1 MIPSSMVRMHAISK
15 RRTMSKHKIG
25 IVTITND
32 GYNFGNRLQ
41 NYALQTILERMG
53 YDVET
58 LNRPIR
64 GNQRLWWKRKKMV
77 LHYFLPYRRKIEHL
91 KAGNFYFWNRRYI
104 KWSNR
109 VATDDILPLL
119 GKQYDYLIAGSDQI
133 WNPKFIWGEDP
144 YMFLQFA
151 KPEQRIAYSP
161 SIGLDEIPQENI
173 TQYEDW
179 WRDWNALSC
188 REYTGANIISR
199 VINKKV
205 PTLIDPTLLL
215 SSEDWCKLTKGIKT
229 PKKYIFVYMLGEIT
243 GEYKEY
249 IDKLAHENQCEVV
262 DVMNDIRYAGGNPSV
277 FVALIQNAERVIADS
292 YHAMVFAM
300 LFHLPFTFIDRVG
313 WGMNM
318 NSRVETLMRIFD
330 IHINKLEAITEMQID
345 WDVFERK
352 LETERQKAIEYLSVA
367 LQ

>member
-1 MIPSSMVRMHAISK
+1 MVRMHAISK

-77 LHYFLPYRRKIEHL
+77 LHYFLPYRRKIVHL

-292 YHAMVFAM
+292 YHAMVFAL

>member
-1 MIPSSMVRMHAISK
+1 MVRMHAISK

-77 LHYFLPYRRKIEHL
+77 LHYFLPYRRKIVHL

-262 DVMNDIRYAGGNPSV
+262 DVMNDIRYAVGNPSV

-318 NSRVETLMRIFD
+318 NSRVQTLLDKFGIPIKRL
-330 IHINKLEAITEMQID
+330 NAITELPID
-345 WDVFERK
+345 WDVFEERLYQERK
-352 LETERQKAIEYLSVA
+352 SAMSYLEKALK
-367 LQ
+367 

>member
-1 MIPSSMVRMHAISK
+1 MVRMHAISK

>member
-1 MIPSSMVRMHAISK
+1 MVRMHAISK

-77 LHYFLPYRRKIEHL
+77 LHYFLPYRRKIVHL

-215 SSEDWCKLTKGIKT
+215 SSNDWGKLTKGIKT

>member
-1 MIPSSMVRMHAISK
+1 MIPSSMVRMRTISK
-15 RRTMSKHKIG
+15 RRTMSKHKIA

-41 NYALQTILERMG
+41 NYALQTVLERMG
-53 YDVET
+53 YNVET

-64 GNQRLWWKRKKMV
+64 ENQRLWWKRKKMV
-77 LHYFLPYRRKIEHL
+77 LHYFLPFRRQISHI
-91 KAGNFYFWNRRYI
+91 KAGNFYFWNKRYI
-104 KWSNR
+104 KWSDI
-109 VATDDILPLL
+109 VATDEALPSLVN
-119 GKQYDYLIAGSDQI
+119 QYDYFVAGSDQI
-133 WNPKFIWGEDP
+133 WNPKFMWGEDP

-249 IDKLAHENQCEVV
+249 IDKLSHENQCEVV

>member
-77 LHYFLPYRRKIEHL
+77 LHYFLPYRRKIVHL

-292 YHAMVFAM
+292 YHAMVFAL

>member
-1 MIPSSMVRMHAISK
+1 MVRMHAISK

-77 LHYFLPYRRKIEHL
+77 LHYFLPYRRKIVHL

-318 NSRVETLMRIFD
+318 NSRVQTLLDKFGIPIKRL
-330 IHINKLEAITEMQID
+330 NAITELPID
-345 WDVFERK
+345 WDVFEERLYQERK
-352 LETERQKAIEYLSVA
+352 SAMSYLEKALK
-367 LQ
+367 

>member
-77 LHYFLPYRRKIEHL
+77 LHYFLPYRRKIVHL

-188 REYTGANIISR
+188 REYIGANIISR

>member
-77 LHYFLPYRRKIEHL
+77 LHYFLPYRRKIVHL

-161 SIGLDEIPQENI
+161 SIGLDEIPQVNI

-215 SSEDWCKLTKGIKT
+215 SSEDWCRLTKGIKT

-352 LETERQKAIEYLSVA
+352 LETERQKAIKYLSVA

>member
-1 MIPSSMVRMHAISK
+1 MVRMRTISK

-77 LHYFLPYRRKIEHL
+77 LHYFLPYRRKIVHL

-215 SSEDWCKLTKGIKT
+215 SSEDWCRLTKGIKT

-318 NSRVETLMRIFD
+318 NSRVQTLIDKFGISVKRLD
-330 IHINKLEAITEMQID
+330 ALTELPID
-345 WDVFERK
+345 WNVFEQR
-352 LETERQKAIEYLSVA
+352 LEQERSKAMLYLKNA
-367 LQ
+367 LK

>member
-1 MIPSSMVRMHAISK
+1 MVRMHAISK

-77 LHYFLPYRRKIEHL
+77 LHYFLPYRRKIVHL

-199 VINKKV
+199 VINKKLV
-205 PTLIDPTLLL
+205 TIRPNG
-215 SSEDWCKLTKGIKT
+215 TKRVTNSVISNINVR
-229 PKKYIFVYMLGEIT
+229 YIF
-243 GEYKEY
+243 
-249 IDKLAHENQCEVV
+249 
-262 DVMNDIRYAGGNPSV
+262 
-277 FVALIQNAERVIADS
+277 
-292 YHAMVFAM
+292 
-300 LFHLPFTFIDRVG
+300 
-313 WGMNM
+313 
-318 NSRVETLMRIFD
+318 
-330 IHINKLEAITEMQID
+330 
-345 WDVFERK
+345 
-352 LETERQKAIEYLSVA
+352 
-367 LQ
+367 

>member
-1 MIPSSMVRMHAISK
+1 MVRMHAISK

-77 LHYFLPYRRKIEHL
+77 LHYFLPYRRKIVHL

-215 SSEDWCKLTKGIKT
+215 SSEDWCRLTKGIKT

-262 DVMNDIRYAGGNPSV
+262 DVMHDIRYAGGNPSV

>member
-77 LHYFLPYRRKIEHL
+77 LHYFLPYRRKIVHL
-91 KAGNFYFWNRRYI
+91 NAGNFYFWNRRYI

-215 SSEDWCKLTKGIKT
+215 SSEDWCRLTKGIKT

-277 FVALIQNAERVIADS
+277 FVALIQSAERVIADS

>member
-1 MIPSSMVRMHAISK
+1 MVRMHAISK

-77 LHYFLPYRRKIEHL
+77 LHYFLPYRRKIVHL

-161 SIGLDEIPQENI
+161 SIGLDEIPQVNI

-215 SSEDWCKLTKGIKT
+215 SSEDWCRLTKGIKT

-352 LETERQKAIEYLSVA
+352 LETERQKAIKYLSVA

>member
-1 MIPSSMVRMHAISK
+1 MVRMRTISK

-352 LETERQKAIEYLSVA
+352 LETERQKAIKYLSVA

>member
-215 SSEDWCKLTKGIKT
+215 SSEDWCKFTKGIKT

>member
-1 MIPSSMVRMHAISK
+1 MVRMHAISK

-77 LHYFLPYRRKIEHL
+77 LHYFLPYRRKIVHL

-262 DVMNDIRYAGGNPSV
+262 DVMNDIRYAVGNPSV

-318 NSRVETLMRIFD
+318 NSRVQTLLDKFGIPIKRL
-330 IHINKLEAITEMQID
+330 NAITELPID
-345 WDVFERK
+345 WNVFEQR
-352 LETERQKAIEYLSVA
+352 LEQERSNAMLYLKNA
-367 LQ
+367 LK

>member
-1 MIPSSMVRMHAISK
+1 MVRMHAISK

-199 VINKKV
+199 VINKTV

-318 NSRVETLMRIFD
+318 NSRVQTLIDKFGISVKRLD
-330 IHINKLEAITEMQID
+330 ALTELPID
-345 WDVFERK
+345 WNVFEQR
-352 LETERQKAIEYLSVA
+352 LEQERSNAMLYLKNT
-367 LQ
+367 LK